1 MIIQV
6 LSTLLR
12 RGYLPKTVASP
23 LAPYFAGMNLAIR
36 RKAMDEIGP
45 FDLALHTGED
55 IDLCVR
61 AHDSHW
67 ELFFE
72 ARAIVRHRN
81 RDTPQALWK
90 QWFDYG
96 WYHAELFRK
105 HTRDTIEVLVLNHHP
120 ASYTRYT
127 PIFYK
132 ERAPFPAQ
140 VFLTSFVL
148 LHAAALLTLVLLPWA
163 PALAGWTGW
172 LTALLAL
179 VYLRED
185 FTGRSPLRL
194 KLQFLPLRYLVNA
207 AIVLGGLLG
216 GLRLGYLYV
225 YGTLWRK
232 SPAAR

>member
-36 RKAMDEIGP
+36 REAIDEIGD

-61 AHDSHW
+61 AHESRW

-81 RDTPQALWK
+81 RDTARALWK

-105 HTRDTIEVLVLNHHP
+105 HTRRSIEVLVLNHHP
-120 ASYTRYT
+120 SSYTRYT

-132 ERAPFPAQ
+132 DHAPFTAQ

-148 LHAAALLTLVLLPWA
+148 AHTAGLLTLLLLPLDA
-163 PALAGWTGW
+163 TAARLGAA
-172 LTALLAL
+172 LTALLAA

-185 FTGRSPLRL
+185 LSGRAPLSL